1 MGDTPAPANSLESV
15 PAGSQ
20 VAYKTPVDTSTPGDQ
35 STTVVGLTQMV
46 QLMKSP

>member
-20 VAYKTPVDTSTPGDQ
+20 VSYKTLLIPVPQATSLQ
-35 STTVVGLTQMV
+35 
-46 QLMKSP
+46 QLS